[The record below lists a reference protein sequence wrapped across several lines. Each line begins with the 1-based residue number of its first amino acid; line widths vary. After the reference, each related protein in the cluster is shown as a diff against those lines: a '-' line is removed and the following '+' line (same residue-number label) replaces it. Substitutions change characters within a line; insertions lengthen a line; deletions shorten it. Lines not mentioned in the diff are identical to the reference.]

1 MSDTEKLLNKGWR
14 DSQSLY
20 SYEDHHVAECSTI
33 ENQETR
39 RAGERERGT
48 GMKNGVQL
56 PYVKALRSVS

>member
-14 DSQSLY
+14 ESQCLY
-20 SYEDHHVAECSTI
+20 SYDDHQVAECSTT

-39 RAGERERGT
+39 RAGQRERGT
-48 GMKNGVQL
+48 GMDGVQL